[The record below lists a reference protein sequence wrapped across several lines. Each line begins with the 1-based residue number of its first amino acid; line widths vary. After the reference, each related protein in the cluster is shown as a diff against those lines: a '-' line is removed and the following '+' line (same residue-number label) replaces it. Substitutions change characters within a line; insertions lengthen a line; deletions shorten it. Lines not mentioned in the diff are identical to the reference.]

1 MFLKQ
6 PNQGVASFS
15 HFKVRYGSFVKLCT
29 VFFLFT
35 HFGMRIL
42 KIDINMK
49 ITSNTSTSH
58 NVNS

>member
-15 HFKVRYGSFVKLCT
+15 HFKVRYVS
-29 VFFLFT
+29 FFLFT

-49 ITSNTSTSH
+49 ITLTPLPATT
-58 NVNS
+58 

>member
-15 HFKVRYGSFVKLCT
+15 HFKVRYVSFVKLCT
-29 VFFLFT
+29 VFFSFYT
-35 HFGMRIL
+35 FWHENSENRH
-42 KIDINMK
+42 KHENN
-49 ITSNTSTSH
+49 TNTSTSH